1 LNPIPSNSI
10 LHWHNAPAINPNGL
24 QLIQQRIIDQY
35 GHNVRISLVFR
46 ARHYNTQLEPAI
58 PQQSQSAWNI
68 QIRTHR
74 PGIAPANQVEQKQ
87 PEILTTVAFPRSST
101 VYEQDVVF
109 SIITYIVPGQNG
121 TSNHPNTN
129 GMPLSREWEIQKD
142 PTYQAFI
149 DRMKSNHS
157 PFLLPPTVAKEG
169 EFRNVANMTAATS
182 HRQAKLG
189 QGGQQAGQTV
199 LTPGHTLSIEGV
211 KIELDLNPGSKSA
224 GLGGQAEWVVRMGW
238 VGGAPNPLS
247 AGSGQGST
255 KGIIVEVSICTEFV
269 CEYLLL
275 KEPCVSLGGIRT
287 SSFHASR

>member
-1 LNPIPSNSI
+1 MVQDRRRASEASALNPILLNSI

-35 GHNVRISLVFR
+35 GHNVRISLIAHAR
-46 ARHYNTQLEPAI
+46 AQVTHLGDPLL
-58 PQQSQSAWNI
+58 QQSQSAWNI

-74 PGIAPANQVEQKQ
+74 PGTAPANQVEQKQ
-87 PEILTTVAFPRSST
+87 PEILTTVAFPRSSAAYT
-101 VYEQDVVF
+101 QDVVY

-129 GMPLSREWEIQKD
+129 GMPLLRQWELQAD
-142 PTYQAFI
+142 STYQAFI
-149 DRMKSNHS
+149 DRMKASHS

-169 EFRNVANMTAATS
+169 EFRNVANMTAATA

-189 QGGQQAGQTV
+189 QGGQSQQTV

-211 KIELDLNPGSKSA
+211 QIELDLNPGSKSA

-238 VGGAPNPLS
+238 LGGAPNLLS
-247 AGSGQGST
+247 TGSGLGST
-255 KGIIVEVSICTEFV
+255 KGIIVEVSACS
-269 CEYLLL
+269 
-275 KEPCVSLGGIRT
+275 VSVR
-287 SSFHASR
+287 